1 MSLFTKINIA
11 SKRSDLATIAES
23 DISYL
28 TNDELTAWGQWD
40 FKSSATSLTSLYNNR
55 ALSVIGGATVAPTYD
70 ASSMTLK
77 GSTNNGLL
85 STLSDASLSGY
96 TVAAV
101 VKFTSPINTSMLFGT
116 FDGTTGAS
124 PFLGSQTKIYLSA
137 KNSISSLAVSNTLTA
152 DTYYYVAMS
161 VDFVA
166 GKVNFLVKNPV
177 EDSRVTDSA
186 GTFVRASKNIGIGNS
201 YYTSSSTTNLVY
213 SEAVIFDSAKS
224 MTDLLSLYAR
234 AKTRV
239 SKKGISI

>member
-1 MSLFTKINIA
+1 MSLFTKIGVT
-11 SKRSDLATIAES
+11 SKRADLVTIAES
-23 DISYL
+23 DITYL
-28 TNDELTAWGQWD
+28 TNDEPTAWGQWD
-40 FKSSATSLTSLYNNR
+40 FKVSNASLTSLYNNR
-55 ALSVIGGATVAPTYD
+55 ALSAIGGATVAPIYD
-70 ASSMTLK
+70 ATGMTLK
-77 GSTNNGLL
+77 GSTNNGLV
-85 STLSDASLSGY
+85 STLSDAALSGY
-96 TVAAV
+96 TVAVV
-101 VKFTSPINTSMLFGT
+101 VKFNAPVNTSMLFGT

-124 PFLGSQTKIYLSA
+124 PFLGALTKIYLSV

-152 DTYYYVAMS
+152 DTYYYVALS

-166 GKVNFLVKNPV
+166 GKVNFLVKNAA
-177 EDSRVTDSA
+177 EDSRVTDSV

-234 AKTRV
+234 TKTRA